1 MNRADR
7 LRMVACAVAA
17 GIASVPASA
26 FALDDAALIARLEA
40 LRTEHGIAGVGLV
53 IVADGKVAW
62 AGGLGVADRTSGRPD
77 DADTLW
83 RVGSVTKSFTGL
95 ATLIAAR
102 DHGFDLDAP
111 VRTLVPDA
119 PFENAWESTDP
130 VRVGQLLEHTAGFM
144 DLSKREFDST
154 DPAPLTLAQAF
165 AVDPTSRTVRW
176 PPRRYSSY
184 SNSGAGLAALVIERT
199 TGQHYE
205 DFVTTR
211 ILRPL
216 GMRHAGFAP
225 TTANDPRRA
234 TGYDSDGVTPM
245 PYWHTLYRAFGGL
258 DATVGDMGA
267 WVQWLIDPARTP
279 IVPAGDVL
287 RMERPATTLAARA
300 GLAHGYGLGLYRYVH
315 DGIVFTGHGGDA
327 DGYLSRLGY
336 HRASRR
342 GYFLVIN
349 AFRGEALRAMQ
360 EAVEDALAADIAQP
374 DPPATPK
381 VPASTLTALAGCY
394 AAVTQRFPGAA
405 SPEDPPLQ
413 VAVVDGGLV
422 TITANGRLR
431 ALIAVGNNTFRRDD
445 EPVATSAFVDD
456 DGRWMLQ
463 GEMGNLRRLGSA
475 PHGPCSPARSKE

>member
-1 MNRADR
+1 M
-7 LRMVACAVAA
+7 
-17 GIASVPASA
+17 I
-26 FALDDAALIARLEA
+26 
-40 LRTEHGIAGVGLV
+40 
-53 IVADGKVAW
+53 
-62 AGGLGVADRTSGRPD
+62 AGGLVSWAAAQHGDRPSLVFGDQVLSHADVERLSNRW
-77 DADTLW
+77 AQALLAL
-83 RVGSVTKSFTGL
+83 GL
-95 ATLIAAR
+95 APGERVAVLLDNSVHSVASVFGVEKAALTYVALNARHTLAEQLDVLADAEPAA
-102 DHGFDLDAP
+102 
-111 VRTLVPDA
+111 VI
-119 PFENAWESTDP
+119 
-130 VRVGQLLEHTAGFM
+130 VG
-144 DLSKREFDST
+144 
-154 DPAPLTLAQAF
+154 PAFVSLAQAF

-176 PPRRYSSY
+176 PPGRYSSY

-199 TGQHYE
+199 TGQRYE

>member
-1 MNRADR
+1 MKARR
-7 LRMVACAVAA
+7 LRIAACAVAA
-17 GIASVPASA
+17 GLASAAVPAFA
-26 FALDDAALIARLEA
+26 FDDAALLARLEA
-40 LRTEHGIAGVGLV
+40 LRVEHGIAGVGLV
-53 IVADGKVAW
+53 IVADGKVAY
-62 AGGLGVADRTSGRPD
+62 AGGLGVADRASGRPV

-95 ATLIAAR
+95 ATLLAAR
-102 DHGFDLDAP
+102 EDGFDLDAP
-111 VRTLVPDA
+111 VRSLVSDA
-119 PFENAWESTDP
+119 PFENPWESTDP

-165 AVDPTSRTVRW
+165 AVDPASRTVRW
-176 PPRRYSSY
+176 RPGRYSSY

-199 TGQHYE
+199 TGQRYE

-216 GMRHAGFAP
+216 GMHRAGFAP
-225 TTANDPRRA
+225 ETANDPRRA

-267 WVQWLIDPARTP
+267 WVQWLIDPARAP

-315 DGIVFTGHGGDA
+315 GGVVFTGHGGDA

-360 EAVEDALAADIAQP
+360 DAVEDALSADLPRPA
-374 DPPATPK
+374 PPATPN
-381 VPASTLTALAGCY
+381 VRAAMLASLAGCY
-394 AAVTQRFPGAA
+394 VAVTQRFPGAE

-422 TITANGRLR
+422 TISGNGRLR
-431 ALIAVGNNTFRRDD
+431 ALIAVGGNTFRRDD
-445 EPVATSAFVDD
+445 DPVATSAFVED

-463 GEMGNLRRLGSA
+463 GEMGNLRRIELPPGGRCPPA
-475 PHGPCSPARSKE
+475 P